1 MHMNK
6 CIILAMYSVS
16 MQTEVSSVRP
26 KGQLLEGEIADLHV
40 SVDVQAVVLG
50 GEHHGAVV
58 HQRDVETLGV
68 LHLKAG
74 EQHSLTQTS
83 SAE

>member
-1 MHMNK
+1 MG
-6 CIILAMYSVS
+6 
-16 MQTEVSSVRP
+16 RP
-26 KGQLLEGEIADLHV
+26 VCRMLLYADLHV

-68 LHLKAG
+68 LHL
-74 EQHSLTQTS
+74 
-83 SAE
+83 

>member
-1 MHMNK
+1 M
-6 CIILAMYSVS
+6 IMY
-16 MQTEVSSVRP
+16 T
-26 KGQLLEGEIADLHV
+26 DLHV

-68 LHLKAG
+68 LHLQMK
-74 EQHSLTQTS
+74 
-83 SAE
+83 